1 MKQEQLQSTRK
12 AWSATRAKG
21 FSLVE
26 VILSS
31 AVFVLL
37 VTALSGAYLYGQES
51 TALAGNLA
59 RASMLTEEG
68 LEAVRNI
75 RDGGNGVANLLNGTY
90 GLTTTGNIW
99 NLSGSSDTNGIF
111 TRSVTISNVDSKR
124 KLVTSNVTWQQNG
137 QRTGIASASTY
148 LTVWQCPTDQATLLN
163 VDTTGATLTG
173 ANRNL
178 NGITVRNGTAV
189 GCGDIVIDKITVSWA
204 SALPAT
210 RRIENILINDV
221 LVWGPGSAVNGTI
234 LDIDNTNLV
243 AGAIA
248 QSTEYQFNNSMN
260 NKVVTLIF
268 TMSDGS
274 MKTVSTPSL

>member
-37 VTALSGAYLYGQES
+37 VTALSCAYLYGQES

-124 KLVTSNVTWQQNG
+124 KLVTSNVTWQQN
-137 QRTGIASASTY
+137 RHS
-148 LTVWQCPTDQATLLN
+148 
-163 VDTTGATLTG
+163 
-173 ANRNL
+173 
-178 NGITVRNGTAV
+178 
-189 GCGDIVIDKITVSWA
+189 
-204 SALPAT
+204 
-210 RRIENILINDV
+210 
-221 LVWGPGSAVNGTI
+221 
-234 LDIDNTNLV
+234 
-243 AGAIA
+243 
-248 QSTEYQFNNSMN
+248 
-260 NKVVTLIF
+260 
-268 TMSDGS
+268 
-274 MKTVSTPSL
+274 